1 MLGHWVGAASLFL
14 SPQLETPMPP
24 RLMPNE
30 AQRPAALRVP
40 RGRQTFDAREALN
53 GSTSSRRRCT
63 DVPDAYWVPVRGGG
77 ACIRTYPAGNPR
89 AGGTMLVYLPGDV
102 LLRGRGGVR
111 LIAGSYARRSPAEIR
126 QEMAGW
132 SRDGGTPAIFLARP
146 GLYGSSGNHGARRRL
161 DEVRLVDGALDRIKA
176 RYRVSR
182 FILAGHSGGGHL
194 VAALLDRR
202 RDIAGAFISSGLVS
216 AAEVMRAYQKRRG
229 PDGGPVEDPAAVY
242 DPIAHVGGI
251 PKPGPDIF
259 VLSDPGDRVVPFL
272 SQRHYVERLR
282 SAGLHPTHILL
293 RGEGRTRHLLAE
305 SLKAGAAL
313 YARGED
319 AAAISA
325 ALRAM
330 APLPPVPEEVQN

>member
-1 MLGHWVGAASLFL
+1 
-14 SPQLETPMPP
+14 
-24 RLMPNE
+24 MPNE
-30 AQRPAALRVP
+30 IQRPAPLRVP
-40 RGRQTFDAREALN
+40 RGRQGFDAREALN
-53 GSTSSRRRCT
+53 GATSTRRQCSGI
-63 DVPDAYWVPVRGGG
+63 PDAYWVATPGGG
-77 ACIRTYPAGNPR
+77 ACIRTYPAGIPR
-89 AGGTMLVYLPGDV
+89 SGGTMLVYLSGDV

-111 LIAGSYARRSPAEIR
+111 LIAGSYARRSPADIR

-132 SRDGGTPAIFLARP
+132 SREGGVPALFLARP

-161 DEVRLVDGALDRIKA
+161 EEVRLLDGALDGIKA

-194 VAALLDRR
+194 VAALVNRR
-202 RDIAGAFISSGLVS
+202 RDVGAAFISSGLVS
-216 AAEVMRAYQKRRG
+216 AVEVMKAYQARRRR
-229 PDGGPVEDPAAVY
+229 DAGPVEDPNAVY
-242 DPIAHVGGI
+242 DPIGHVQAI
-251 PKPGPDIF
+251 PRPGPDIF

-282 SAGLHPTHILL
+282 SVGLHPTHILL
-293 RGEGRTRHLLAE
+293 RGDGRTRHLLAAP
-305 SLKAGAAL
+305 LKRAAAL

-330 APLPPVPEEVQN
+330 APLPPPPEQAAP